1 MPSTP
6 PLLVIVTGR
15 CVSVCLCA
23 CVHVCVCLRGPQSLA
38 AANASA
44 AAAANASSAN
54 GNDTVAVNGTDSAVV
69 DAAAATI
76 DDEPGVYNVTN
87 GTILIPPSPAEVAM
101 EALRLLKLESEE
113 AFRPMLNQLKF
124 MSAQLAI
131 RQQKVDFYIEVRQGA
146 PGVWVGDA
154 KVAAVGVAV
163 SRWHDPS
170 MCTPTWRTTTGRSLC
185 CRCVVFSLA
194 LCRWQ
199 RLETFRMV
207 LAARFCPCATRE

>member
-1 MPSTP
+1 MNTRSLTH
-6 PLLVIVTGR
+6 VINAIDAAVARYRDGHV
-15 CVSVCLCA
+15 CVCVCLCA

-69 DAAAATI
+69 DAAAGTI

-113 AFRPMLNQLKF
+113 AFRPLLNQLKF

-131 RQQKVDFYIEVRQGA
+131 RQQKVDFYIEVR
-146 PGVWVGDA
+146 
-154 KVAAVGVAV
+154 
-163 SRWHDPS
+163 
-170 MCTPTWRTTTGRSLC
+170 SLC
-185 CRCVVFSLA
+185 CRCMVLGIA